1 VGWRVKAHSSIHPV
15 PIVMWMVVLIH
26 VGVRDLWLGL
36 WVVNEMVVVLWAR
49 TILLRSLIMM
59 ILVRS

>member
-36 WVVNEMVVVLWAR
+36 WVVNGMVVVLWAR
-49 TILLRSLIMM
+49 TVLMRWPIVMM
-59 ILVRS
+59 VVRS

>member
-1 VGWRVKAHSSIHPV
+1 
-15 PIVMWMVVLIH
+15 MWMVVLIH
-26 VGVRDLWLGL
+26 VGVWDLWLGL

-49 TILLRSLIMM
+49 AILMRSLIMM